1 MSGSLVEVT
10 GLRKYF
16 LVAGGATLH
25 AVDGVDVAVDE
36 GQTVGLVGES
46 GCGKTTT
53 GRCILRLVEP
63 DAGRVLFRGEDVL
76 AYDKKRLKLM
86 RRQMQIVF
94 QDPFSS
100 LDPRKTVGQIVAEP
114 LRIHKFGSP
123 GDIKDRVVSLLEQV
137 GLSRDFL
144 TKFPHE
150 LDGGRCQRVGIARAL
165 ALGPKFVVC
174 DEPVSALD
182 VSIQAQ
188 ILNLLMDLQE
198 RMQLAYL
205 FISHNL
211 AVVKHVSGRI
221 EVMYLGKIIESAPTE
236 ELFREPLH
244 PYTQALLSAV
254 PVPEVRARRERVL
267 LTGDV
272 PTPINPG
279 PGCRFKGRC
288 KLANDRCK
296 EETPALVEVGSLHKV
311 ACFRAGSPAEGAGGG
326 RAS

>member
-16 LVAGGATLH
+16 PVAGGATLH
-25 AVDGVDVAVDE
+25 AVDGVDLTVDE

-114 LRIHKFGSP
+114 LHIHKLGSP

-165 ALGPKFVVC
+165 ALGPKFIVC

-211 AVVKHVSGRI
+211 AVVKHVSRRI
-221 EVMYLGKIIESAPTE
+221 EVMYLG
-236 ELFREPLH
+236 
-244 PYTQALLSAV
+244 
-254 PVPEVRARRERVL
+254 
-267 LTGDV
+267 
-272 PTPINPG
+272 
-279 PGCRFKGRC
+279 
-288 KLANDRCK
+288 
-296 EETPALVEVGSLHKV
+296 
-311 ACFRAGSPAEGAGGG
+311 
-326 RAS
+326 